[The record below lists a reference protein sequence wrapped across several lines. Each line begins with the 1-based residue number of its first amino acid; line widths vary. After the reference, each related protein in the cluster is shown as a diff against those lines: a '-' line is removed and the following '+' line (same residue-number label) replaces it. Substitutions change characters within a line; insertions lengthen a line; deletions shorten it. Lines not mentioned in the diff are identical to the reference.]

1 MPTISDFA
9 ARFKGGVRSNLFRVS
24 INGAP
29 ELFTD
34 LEFLCQATSIP
45 ASTIGKVEV
54 PYRGRKLQVPGDRV
68 FEDWTVTILNDT
80 DWQNRSAV
88 EAWMA
93 RIQAHTANY
102 SDFDSNDIGYYGQ
115 ASVSQLDRQNN
126 ILRTYR
132 MECFPTSAAA
142 ITLDGNDTD
151 TVQTFECTFAVN
163 YFTIDSLAGD
173 GAQSGS
179 GIDINVGGNIK
190 IGPVQVGFNF

>member
-9 ARFKGGVRSNLFRVS
+9 ARFKGGVRPNLFRVS

-34 LEFLCQATSIP
+34 LEFLCKATTIP

-54 PYRGRKLQVPGDRV
+54 PYRGRKLQVPGDRT
-68 FEDWTVTILNDT
+68 FEDWSITLLNDT
-80 DWQNRSAV
+80 DWQNRSAL
-88 EAWMA
+88 EGWMG

-126 ILRTYR
+126 IIRTYR
-132 MECFPTSAAA
+132 MECFPTTAAA
-142 ITLDGNDTD
+142 ITLDADTNDS
-151 TVQTFECTFAVN
+151 VEEFEVTFAVN
-163 YFTIDSLAGD
+163 YFTIDSQAGD
-173 GAQSGS
+173 GAQGGS
-179 GIDINVGGNIK
+179 GIDISGGGNIK

>member
-9 ARFKGGVRSNLFRVS
+9 ARFKGGVRPNLFRVQ

-29 ELFTD
+29 EFFQD
-34 LEFLCQATSIP
+34 MEFLCKATTIP
-45 ASTIGKVEV
+45 ASTVGKVEV

-68 FEDWTVTILNDT
+68 FEDWNVTLLNDT

-88 EAWMA
+88 EAWMG

-102 SDFDSNDIGYYGQ
+102 SDFDSGDIGYYGQ

-126 ILRTYR
+126 IIRTYR
-132 MECFPTSAAA
+132 MEVFPTSAAA
-142 ITLDGNDTD
+142 ITLDADTNDS
-151 TVQTFECTFAVN
+151 VEEFEITFAVN
-163 YFTIDSLAGD
+163 YFTIDSQAGD
-173 GAQSGS
+173 GATSGS

-190 IGPVQVGFNF
+190 VGPVQVGFNF

>member
-9 ARFKGGVRSNLFRVS
+9 ARFKGGVRPNLFRVS

-34 LEFLCQATSIP
+34 LEFLCKATTIP

-54 PYRGRKLQVPGDRV
+54 PYRGRKLQVPGDRT
-68 FEDWTVTILNDT
+68 FEDWNITLLNDT
-80 DWQNRSAV
+80 DWQNRSAL

-102 SDFDSNDIGYYGQ
+102 SDFDSNDLGYYGQ

-126 ILRTYR
+126 IIRTYR
-132 MECFPTSAAA
+132 MECFPTNAAA
-142 ITLDGNDTD
+142 ITLDADTTD
-151 TVQTFECTFAVN
+151 SVEEFEVTFAIN
-163 YFTIDSLAGD
+163 YFTIDSFAGD
-173 GAQSGS
+173 GATSGS

>member
-9 ARFKGGVRSNLFRVS
+9 AKFKGGVRPNLFRVS

-29 ELFTD
+29 ELFSD

-45 ASTIGKVEV
+45 ASTLGKVEV
-54 PYRGRKLQVPGDRV
+54 PYRGRKLQVPGDRI
-68 FEDWTVTILNDT
+68 FEDWNVTILNDV
-80 DWQNRSAV
+80 DWQNRSAI

-102 SDFDSNDIGYYGQ
+102 SDFDRNDISYYGQ

-142 ITLDGNDTD
+142 ITLDADTNDS
-151 TVQTFECTFAVN
+151 VEEFEVTFAIN
-163 YFTIDSLAGD
+163 YFTIDSQAGD
-173 GAQSGS
+173 GAQGGS
-179 GIDINVGGNIK
+179 GVDISVGGNIK
-190 IGPVQVGFNF
+190 MGPVQVGFNF

>member
-9 ARFKGGVRSNLFRVS
+9 ARFKGGVRPNLFRVQ

-29 ELFTD
+29 EFFQD
-34 LEFLCQATSIP
+34 MEFLCKATTIP
-45 ASTIGKVEV
+45 ASTVGKIEV
-54 PYRGRKLQVPGDRV
+54 PYRGRKLQVPGDRI
-68 FEDWTVTILNDT
+68 FEDWNVTLLNDT
-80 DWQNRSAV
+80 AWQNRSAV

-102 SDFDSNDIGYYGQ
+102 SDFDSNDLGYYGQ

-132 MECFPTSAAA
+132 MEVFPTNAAA
-142 ITLDGNDTD
+142 ITLDADTPD
-151 TVQTFECTFAVN
+151 SVEEFEITFAVN
-163 YFTIDSLAGD
+163 YFTIDSMAGD

-179 GIDINVGGNIK
+179 GIDISVGGNINV
-190 IGPVQVGFNF
+190 GPVQVGFNF

>member
-9 ARFKGGVRSNLFRVS
+9 ARFKGGVRPNLFRVS

-34 LEFLCQATSIP
+34 LEFLCKATTIP

-54 PYRGRKLQVPGDRV
+54 PYRGRKLQVPGDRT
-68 FEDWTVTILNDT
+68 FEDWNITLLNDT
-80 DWQNRSAV
+80 DWQNRSAL
-88 EAWMA
+88 EGWMG

-126 ILRTYR
+126 IIRTYR
-132 MECFPTSAAA
+132 MECFPITAAA
-142 ITLDGNDTD
+142 ITLDADTNDS
-151 TVQTFECTFAVN
+151 VEEFEVTFAVN
-163 YFTIDSLAGD
+163 YFTIDSQAGD
-173 GAQSGS
+173 GATSGS
-179 GIDINVGGNIK
+179 GVDIYVGGNIK

>member
-9 ARFKGGVRSNLFRVS
+9 ARFKGGVRPNLFRVQ
-24 INGAP
+24 IPAAP
-29 ELFTD
+29 EFFQD
-34 LEFLCQATSIP
+34 LEFLCKATTIP
-45 ASTIGKVEV
+45 ASTVGKVEV
-54 PYRGRKLQVPGDRV
+54 PYRGRKLQVPGDRT
-68 FEDWTVTILNDT
+68 FEDWTVTLLNDT
-80 DWQNRSAV
+80 AWQNRSAV

-102 SDFDSNDIGYYGQ
+102 SDFDSGDIGYYGQ

-132 MECFPTSAAA
+132 MEVFPTGAAA
-142 ITLDGNDTD
+142 ITLDADVNDS
-151 TVQTFECTFAVN
+151 VEEFEITFAVN

-173 GAQSGS
+173 GATSGS

-190 IGPVQVGFNF
+190 VGPVQVGFNF

>member
-9 ARFKGGVRSNLFRVS
+9 AKFKGGVRPNLFRVS

-29 ELFTD
+29 ELFSD

-45 ASTIGKVEV
+45 ASTLGKVEV
-54 PYRGRKLQVPGDRV
+54 PYRGRKLQVPGDRI
-68 FEDWTVTILNDT
+68 FEDWNVTILNDV
-80 DWQNRSAV
+80 DWQNRSAI

-102 SDFDSNDIGYYGQ
+102 SDFDRNDISYYGQ

-142 ITLDGNDTD
+142 IALDANDTD

-163 YFTIDSLAGD
+163 YFTIDSAGID
-173 GAQSGS
+173 GSTSGS
-179 GIDINVGGNIK
+179 GIDINVGGNIRV
-190 IGPVQVGFNF
+190 GPVQVGFNF

>member
-34 LEFLCQATSIP
+34 LEFLCSTTSIP

-54 PYRGRKLQVPGDRV
+54 PYRGRKLQVPGDRT

-80 DWQNRSAV
+80 NWQNRSAI
-88 EAWMA
+88 EGWMG
-93 RIQAHTANY
+93 RISAHTANY
-102 SDFDSNDIGYYGQ
+102 SDFDRNDIGYYGQ
-115 ASVSQLDRQNN
+115 ATVSQLDRQND
-126 ILRTYR
+126 IIRSYR

-142 ITLDGNDTD
+142 ITLDANDTD
-151 TVQTFECTFAVN
+151 TVQSFECTFAVN
-163 YFTIDSLAGD
+163 YFTIDSFGGD
-173 GAQSGS
+173 GSTSGS